1 MPLKAEGAF
10 LRRHL
15 FDYFYQIG
23 GSGFGVKKACAA
35 PVHLL
40 YSYPSQAQRECGDKE
55 CENDSDGH
63 VWAVNSEYTDAASGM
78 VATATV
84 YALDGTVLQ
93 NQSQPLTEPLE
104 ADAARKLFALN
115 LYPPPAPPPAP
126 ADADC
131 VTVEDTDT
139 VEDQYMMVDASS
151 AKGCCDHCLKDDK
164 CTHSVFSDG
173 ECCKRA
179 ILSRFVC
186 HASRLANLGSVAVAD
201 LKNMKDNDH
210 GNTMTPI
217 RSEHCTLCLKR
228 RTKRVASQ
236 LARTDAP
243 NSTRRDATVLL
254 RLRLTDAGGTV
265 ADENWYWLPP
275 VLDKFDDPSSCFTGC
290 KIDKFADMRDL
301 SRMAA
306 APPLAVTDLGPMA
319 TAEGGVSH
327 TIQLSAGEGGWL
339 AFFVRL
345 RALNSA
351 GKDILPA
358 TWSDNFVS
366 VLAGEEVE
374 VRLGFEAGAEA
385 VARVTAEAFNAPP
398 TAGLGS

>member
-1 MPLKAEGAF
+1 M
-10 LRRHL
+10 
-15 FDYFYQIG
+15 
-23 GSGFGVKKACAA
+23 KK
-35 PVHLL
+35 
-40 YSYPSQAQRECGDKE
+40 
-55 CENDSDGH
+55 
-63 VWAVNSEYTDAASGM
+63 
-78 VATATV
+78 
-84 YALDGTVLQ
+84 
-93 NQSQPLTEPLE
+93 
-104 ADAARKLFALN
+104 
-115 LYPPPAPPPAP
+115 
-126 ADADC
+126 
-131 VTVEDTDT
+131 
-139 VEDQYMMVDASS
+139 
-151 AKGCCDHCLKDDK
+151 
-164 CTHSVFSDG
+164 
-173 ECCKRA
+173 
-179 ILSRFVC
+179 
-186 HASRLANLGSVAVAD
+186 
-201 LKNMKDNDH
+201 NDH
-210 GNTMTPI
+210 DNTMTPI

-236 LARTDAP
+236 LARTIDAP

-254 RLRLTDAGGTV
+254 RLRLTDAGGTI
-265 ADENWYWLPP
+265 DENWYWLPP

-327 TIQLSAGEGGWL
+327 TIKLSAGEGGWL

-351 GKDILPA
+351 GEDILPA

-385 VARVTAEAFNAPP
+385 VARVTAEAFNAPS
-398 TAGLGS
+398 TGGLGS